1 MVVRF
6 RNITDNSANVQMVYV
21 EVARMSDE
29 NTNNNN
35 NNNLYYDD
43 SVHNANDPFSD
54 WSKLIHRP
62 VYSLDGKKIG
72 FVRKLVADYML
83 VKKGLV
89 TLNKYFIPKSLAESL
104 DRKRRIR
111 LKVDAY
117 EIHTKY
123 SYAKMKDLLTAL
135 DNVPEQD
142 VNPRP
147 LYDRLQAFRYGA
159 TRNRAAAAI
168 AFVSGILFITSGYK
182 ANLEIYNLIT
192 NQIIA
197 IDGLRDFWQYLVAPI
212 GVLALLSQLGGITV
226 LFGAGFFAANRVNIG
241 KFLVI
246 VGTGQGLFTIA
257 LRILTELWTGQI
269 WAIDNYVTWLTSSA
283 TGLGILFAVL
293 SQSVSKGKGQSI
305 TSKAVRFA
313 FKKQNS
319 RG

>member
-1 MVVRF
+1 
-6 RNITDNSANVQMVYV
+6 
-21 EVARMSDE
+21 MSDD
-29 NTNNNN
+29 NNNN
-35 NNNLYYDD
+35 MYYDD
-43 SVHNANDPFSD
+43 SVRSAHDPFSD

-62 VYSLDGKKIG
+62 VYSRDGKKIG

-117 EIHTKY
+117 EVRTKY
-123 SYAKMKDLLTAL
+123 SYVNMKDLLTAL
-135 DNVPEQD
+135 ETVPQQD

-147 LYDRLQAFRYGA
+147 LYDRLQTFRYST
-159 TRNRAAAAI
+159 TRNRTAAAI
-168 AFVSGILFITSGYK
+168 AFVSGILFLSSGYK
-182 ANLEIYNLIT
+182 ANLEIYNLVT

-246 VGTGQGLFTIA
+246 IGTGQGLFTIA
-257 LRILTELWTGQI
+257 LRILTEVWTGQI

-283 TGLGILFAVL
+283 TGLGILFAVM

-305 TSKAVRFA
+305 ISKAFRFA
-313 FKKQNS
+313 LRRPNIKNQNS
-319 RG
+319 SE

>member
-1 MVVRF
+1 
-6 RNITDNSANVQMVYV
+6 
-21 EVARMSDE
+21 MSDE
-29 NTNNNN
+29 NTN

-43 SVHNANDPFSD
+43 SVRNANDPFSD

-117 EIHTKY
+117 EVNTKY

-269 WAIDNYVTWLTSSA
+269 WAIDNFVTWLTSSA

-313 FKKQNS
+313 LRRQTTKKQS
-319 RG
+319 SGG

>member
-1 MVVRF
+1 
-6 RNITDNSANVQMVYV
+6 
-21 EVARMSDE
+21 MSDDK
-29 NTNNNN
+29 

-43 SVHNANDPFSD
+43 SVRNMNDPFSD

-72 FVRKLVADYML
+72 FIRKLISDYML
-83 VKKGLV
+83 VTKGIV

-117 EIHTKY
+117 EVRTKY
-123 SYAKMKDLLTAL
+123 TYAKMKDLLMAL
-135 DNVPEQD
+135 ESVPQQD

-147 LYDRLQAFRYGA
+147 LYDRLQTFRYGA
-159 TRNRAAAAI
+159 TRNRAAASI
-168 AFVSGILFITSGYK
+168 AFVSGILFLSSGYK
-182 ANLEIYNLIT
+182 ANLEIYSLIT

-197 IDGLRDFWQYLVAPI
+197 IDGLRDFWQYLIAPI

-269 WAIDNYVTWLTSSA
+269 WATDNYITWLTSSA

-313 FKKQNS
+313 LRRQNIKKQNT
-319 RG
+319 RE

>member
-1 MVVRF
+1 M
-6 RNITDNSANVQMVYV
+6 TD
-21 EVARMSDE
+21 DK
-29 NTNNNN
+29 

-43 SVHNANDPFSD
+43 SVRNMNDPFSD

-72 FVRKLVADYML
+72 FIRKLISDYML
-83 VKKGLV
+83 VTKGIV

-117 EIHTKY
+117 EVRTKY
-123 SYAKMKDLLTAL
+123 TYAKMKDLLMAL
-135 DNVPEQD
+135 ESVPQQD

-147 LYDRLQAFRYGA
+147 LYDRLQTFRYGA
-159 TRNRAAAAI
+159 TRNRAAASI
-168 AFVSGILFITSGYK
+168 AFVSGILFLSSGYK
-182 ANLEIYNLIT
+182 ANLEIYSLIT

-197 IDGLRDFWQYLVAPI
+197 IDGLRDFWQYLIAPI

-257 LRILTELWTGQI
+257 LRIVTELWTGQI
-269 WAIDNYVTWLTSSA
+269 WATDNYITWLTSSA

-313 FKKQNS
+313 LRRQNIKKQNT
-319 RG
+319 RE

>member
-1 MVVRF
+1 
-6 RNITDNSANVQMVYV
+6 
-21 EVARMSDE
+21 MSDE
-29 NTNNNN
+29 NNNV
-35 NNNLYYDD
+35 YDEG
-43 SVHNANDPFSD
+43 SVRDVNDPFSD

-72 FVRKLVADYML
+72 FIRKLVSDYML

-117 EIHTKY
+117 EVHTKY
-123 SYAKMKDLLTAL
+123 SYAKMKDLLLAL
-135 DNVPEQD
+135 ESVPQQD
-142 VNPRP
+142 VNPHP
-147 LYDRLQAFRYGA
+147 LYDRLQTFRYGA

-168 AFVSGILFITSGYK
+168 AFVSGILFLSSGYK
-182 ANLEIYNLIT
+182 ANLEIYDLIT

-226 LFGAGFFAANRVNIG
+226 LFGAAFFAANRVNIG

-257 LRILTELWTGQI
+257 LRIVTELWTGQI

-305 TSKAVRFA
+305 TSKAVRLA
-313 FKKQNS
+313 LRRQTIKKQNS

>member
-1 MVVRF
+1 
-6 RNITDNSANVQMVYV
+6 
-21 EVARMSDE
+21 MSDD
-29 NTNNNN
+29 NNSNN
-35 NNNLYYDD
+35 MYYDD
-43 SVHNANDPFSD
+43 SIRSAHDPFSD

-62 VYSLDGKKIG
+62 VYSRDGKKIG

-83 VKKGLV
+83 VKKGLI

-117 EIHTKY
+117 EVRTKY
-123 SYAKMKDLLTAL
+123 SYANMKDLLTAL
-135 DNVPEQD
+135 ETVPQQD

-147 LYDRLQAFRYGA
+147 LYDRLQTFRYST
-159 TRNRAAAAI
+159 TRNRTAAAI
-168 AFVSGILFITSGYK
+168 AFVSGILFLSSGYK
-182 ANLEIYNLIT
+182 ANLEIYNLVT

-246 VGTGQGLFTIA
+246 IGTGQGLFTIA
-257 LRILTELWTGQI
+257 LRILTEVWTGQI

-283 TGLGILFAVL
+283 TGLGILFAVM

-305 TSKAVRFA
+305 ISKAFRFA
-313 FKKQNS
+313 LRRQNIKNQNNS
-319 RG
+319 E